1 MPIEFRCTQC
11 QRLLRTGDATA
22 GKQARCPECGMVM
35 TVPPPGGAGAP
46 SLAETIAAGE
56 SPPSGPP
63 AGPPPAAPPAPP
75 GSMPGESPFEGAA
88 SPFAGPAMPP
98 SPAASPEN
106 PYASPTS
113 STTAA
118 APPPIYG
125 DLQMYAASRVA
136 GPATALSV
144 VMAIGIALAILG
156 TAVNLFIAGFGAGF
170 GPGAQGP
177 QEPFPMVFSGGINVV
192 LGALQTIIGILVIVG
207 ALKMKRLESYGFAMA
222 AAVLSMI
229 PYLSPCCC
237 LGLPFGIWAIV
248 VLSDG
253 QVRAAFRS

>member
-1 MPIEFRCTQC
+1 
-11 QRLLRTGDATA
+11 
-22 GKQARCPECGMVM
+22 
-35 TVPPPGGAGAP
+35 
-46 SLAETIAAGE
+46 
-56 SPPSGPP
+56 
-63 AGPPPAAPPAPP
+63 
-75 GSMPGESPFEGAA
+75 MPGESPLEGAA
-88 SPFAGPAMPP
+88 SPFAGPPMPP
-98 SPAASPEN
+98 TPPLSPEN

-113 STTAA
+113 STTTAG
-118 APPPIYG
+118 PPLVYG

-136 GPATALSV
+136 GPATALIV
-144 VMAIGIALAILG
+144 VMAIGIALAIVGMAFSLL
-156 TAVNLFIAGFGAGF
+156 AVGIAEF
-170 GPGAQGP
+170 GPGGPGP
-177 QEPFPMVFSGGINVV
+177 QGPFPMIFSGGMNAV
-192 LGALQTIIGILVIVG
+192 LGALEVIIGIIIIVG

>member
-11 QRLLRTGDATA
+11 QRLLRTGDETA

-35 TVPPPGGAGAP
+35 TVPAPGGAVPP

-56 SPPSGPP
+56 IPPSGPP
-63 AGPPPAAPPAPP
+63 PGAPP
-75 GSMPGESPFEGAA
+75 GPTGPMAGQSPFEGGMP
-88 SPFAGPAMPP
+88 PFAGPAMPP
-98 SPAASPEN
+98 SPPGSPEN

-113 STTAA
+113 SSPAG
-118 APPPIYG
+118 APPLVYG

-136 GPATALSV
+136 GPATALIV
-144 VMAIGIALAILG
+144 VMAISIALTILG
-156 TAVNLFIAGFGAGF
+156 ILFSLFAVGMAGFEEGLGR
-170 GPGAQGP
+170 GN
-177 QEPFPMVFSGGINVV
+177 EPFPLMLSGGTNV
-192 LGALQTIIGILVIVG
+192 LQGVVGLVIGIVVIVG

-222 AAVLSMI
+222 AAILAMV
-229 PYLSPCCC
+229 PCLSPCCY